1 MDYYLENADEASVY
15 GIEVDSTWLL
25 DGGWAFSASYGLME
39 SEFEKVSALSALNG
53 KQLTFV
59 PSHSLSL
66 LLSHELDNGLSYQVG
81 SRTIGKSYY
90 WDNTGANSDDNIGT
104 YTLIDANIAYAVND
118 WNLAVFGS
126 NLTDEEY
133 YTSLVSN
140 LGFGNGNA
148 PGVAG
153 SPRVIGLSISREF

>member
-1 MDYYLENADEASVY
+1 M
-15 GIEVDSTWLL
+15 
-25 DGGWAFSASYGLME
+25 
-39 SEFEKVSALSALNG
+39 
-53 KQLTFV
+53 
-59 PSHSLSL
+59 
-66 LLSHELDNGLSYQVG
+66 G

-90 WDNTGANSDDNIGT
+90 WDNTGANSDDNIGA

>member
-1 MDYYLENADEASVY
+1 MGIQRKLRVDGKRIRKGFRPFSPKREAT
-15 GIEVDSTWLL
+15 DLCP
-25 DGGWAFSASYGLME
+25 
-39 SEFEKVSALSALNG
+39 VSL
-53 KQLTFV
+53 
-59 PSHSLSL
+59 LSL